1 MPIPERFQ
9 FSQASLQD
17 FVDCRRRFQLRY
29 LLRRAWPAVEAEP
42 VLENER
48 TMREGELFHRMVQ
61 QQLLGI
67 PAERLAEMA
76 QGEDLARW
84 WENYRAQA
92 GTLPGLSETGDPKA
106 RRYPEVSLS
115 TALDGFTLAAK
126 CDLVV
131 VTPDGRG
138 VIMDWKTSRRR
149 PKRSNLS
156 SRLQTRL
163 YPYILAQ
170 AGAHLNQNRP
180 FQPDQV
186 EMVYWFAEFPTQPE
200 RFPYSAGQL
209 QADETYLRGLIA
221 EIQRLGEADFL
232 MTEKVELCRFCVY
245 RSLCNR
251 GVQAGALAESGQE
264 VEVESLGFDF
274 DFEQI
279 AEIEF

>member
-1 MPIPERFQ
+1 MAIPESFQ

-48 TMREGELFHRMVQ
+48 TMQEGELFHRMVQ
-61 QQLLGI
+61 QHLLGI

-76 QGEDLARW
+76 QGEDLRRW
-84 WENYRAQA
+84 WENYCAHA
-92 GTLPGLSETGDPKA
+92 GTLPGLSEAGEPKA

-115 TALDGFTLAAK
+115 STLDGFTLVAK

-131 VTPDGRG
+131 VTSDGKG
-138 VIMDWKTSRRR
+138 VIVDWKTSRRR
-149 PKRSNLS
+149 PKGSTLS

-163 YPYILAQ
+163 YPYILAR
-170 AGAHLNQNRP
+170 GGSHLNQNRP
-180 FQPDQV
+180 FQPDQM
-186 EMVYWFAEFPTQPE
+186 EMIYWFAEFPTRPE
-200 RFPYSAGQL
+200 RFSYSASQL
-209 QADETYLRGLIA
+209 KADETYLRGLIT

-232 MTEKVELCRFCVY
+232 MTEKVELCHFCVY

-251 GVQAGALAESGQE
+251 GVQAGELEESGQE
-264 VEVESLGFDF
+264 LEGESQGFDF

>member
-1 MPIPERFQ
+1 MPIPENFQ

-42 VLENER
+42 MLENER
-48 TMREGELFHRMVQ
+48 TVREGELFHRMVQ
-61 QQLLGI
+61 QNLLGI
-67 PAERLAEMA
+67 PAERLAEMS
-76 QGEDLARW
+76 QSEDLRRW
-84 WENYRAQA
+84 WENYRSHAESLPELAEA
-92 GTLPGLSETGDPKA
+92 GGLKA
-106 RRYPEVSLS
+106 WRYPEVSLS
-115 TALDGFTLAAK
+115 TTLDGFTLTAK

-138 VIMDWKTSRRR
+138 VIIDWKTSRRR
-149 PKRSNLS
+149 PKRSHLS

-163 YPYILAQ
+163 YPYILAR
-170 AGAHLNQNRP
+170 AGAHLNQNQL
-180 FQPDQV
+180 FQPDKV
-186 EMVYWFAEFPTQPE
+186 EMIYWFAEFPTQPE
-200 RFPYSAGQL
+200 RFPYSAAQL
-209 QADETYLRGLIA
+209 QSDEQYLRGLIA

-232 MTEKVELCRFCVY
+232 MTEKVELCRFCIY

-251 GVQAGALAESGQE
+251 GVQAGALEENGQA
-264 VEVESLGFDF
+264 VEGESLGFDF